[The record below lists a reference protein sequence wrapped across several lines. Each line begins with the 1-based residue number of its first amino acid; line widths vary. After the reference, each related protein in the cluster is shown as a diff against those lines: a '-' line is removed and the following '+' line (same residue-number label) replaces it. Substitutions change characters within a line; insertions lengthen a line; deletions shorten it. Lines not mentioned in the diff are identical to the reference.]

1 MDDHESAAA
10 DIAGARISH
19 GHGEAG
25 RDRRVD
31 RIAAALQNVG
41 ADACC
46 QRLLRHHHAVC
57 GSDGWRAADLRVEL
71 ALAER
76 QTMHQERQRDCA
88 DEPQRRQAEDQAPR
102 GGRPVPTHL
111 RSDHCAGAGVAAAG
125 VAAPGV
131 TVPGVTVAGVVAPVL
146 ATRT

>member
-10 DIAGARISH
+10 DIAGARIGH
-19 GHGEAG
+19 GHGEPG

-41 ADACC
+41 ADARGN
-46 QRLLRHHHAVC
+46 RLLRHHHAVS
-57 GSDGWRAADLRVEL
+57 GGDGWRLAELRIEL
-71 ALAER
+71 AFAER
-76 QTMHQERQRDCA
+76 RTMGQERQRECA

-102 GGRPVPTHL
+102 GGRPVPTHFS
-111 RSDHCAGAGVAAAG
+111 SDHCAGAGVAVAG
-125 VAAPGV
+125 VA
-131 TVPGVTVAGVVAPVL
+131 VPGVIVAGIVAPVL